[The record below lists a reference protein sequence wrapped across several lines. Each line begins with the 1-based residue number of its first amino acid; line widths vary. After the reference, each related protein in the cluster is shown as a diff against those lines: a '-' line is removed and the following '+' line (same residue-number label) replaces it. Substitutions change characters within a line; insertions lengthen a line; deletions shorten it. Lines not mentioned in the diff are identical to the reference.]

1 VTSFVHRVRS
11 SPDRWWILGTFIV
24 ALVLRVGFVLLVRRD
39 GFILN
44 DALIYHETAISIS
57 SGNGYGHPFF
67 GPTAQWPP
75 GYSYV
80 LGALYW
86 IVGARP
92 LAGELLNA
100 WLGASTVVV
109 LFLLARRVFDRRIAI
124 VAAAVYAML
133 PGPILYTDVLIAE
146 TLFTFV
152 FAAFFLV
159 MSYARPTVR
168 WALLIGVV
176 IGLGALV
183 RGEALTWGLVPVV
196 MWWRALPIR
205 TLALRTATVGLAV
218 VVVMTPWTIRN
229 AQQMGAFVP
238 IATNSSVTLWVGHNP
253 DATGA
258 QMYPPPE
265 FYDRFGTEHPRRE
278 LESARYMRRE
288 AFRYMLTN
296 PAHELRMI
304 PSKLLYL
311 NRGDSFALQWVN
323 AQPEGTALSTSTSER
338 IGLIAD
344 IAYYA
349 VLTSLL
355 LGVGVLG
362 RELWRTPIMRGV
374 ATSLLTALFLFGFLY
389 YGNYR
394 YRIPYTPLMVLVASA
409 FVMTVWR
416 RRSELRSDM
425 EQLQRRRLSVN
436 GD

>member
-1 VTSFVHRVRS
+1 VTSIVHRVRF
-11 SPDRWWILGTFIV
+11 SPDRWWILGVFIV
-24 ALVLRVGFVLLVRRD
+24 ALALRVGFVLLVRRE

-80 LGALYW
+80 LGAVYW
-86 IVGARP
+86 LVGARP

-100 WLGASTVVV
+100 LLGAATVVV
-109 LFLLARRVFDRRIAI
+109 LFLLARRVFDRRIAMM
-124 VAAAVYAML
+124 AAAVYAVL

-146 TLFTFV
+146 TLFTLV
-152 FAAFFLV
+152 FALFFLV
-159 MSYARPTVR
+159 MSYARPTPR
-168 WALLIGVV
+168 WAVLIGVV
-176 IGLGALV
+176 IGFGALV
-183 RGEALTWGLVPVV
+183 RGEALTWGLVPIV
-196 MWWRALPIR
+196 MWWRAVPIR
-205 TLALRTATVGLAV
+205 TLALRTVTLGLAV
-218 VVVMTPWTIRN
+218 AMVMTPWTIRN

-278 LESARYMRRE
+278 LESARYMRSE
-288 AFRYMLTN
+288 AIRYMLTN
-296 PAHELRMI
+296 PGHELRMI
-304 PSKLLYL
+304 PLKLLYL

-323 AQPEGTALSTSTSER
+323 AQPEGTPLSDNASER

-344 IAYYA
+344 IGYYA

-355 LGVGVLG
+355 LGVAVLG

-409 FVMTVWR
+409 FLMTIWR
-416 RRSELRSDM
+416 RRTELRTDVS
-425 EQLQRRRLSVN
+425 SVT
-436 GD
+436 GGASA